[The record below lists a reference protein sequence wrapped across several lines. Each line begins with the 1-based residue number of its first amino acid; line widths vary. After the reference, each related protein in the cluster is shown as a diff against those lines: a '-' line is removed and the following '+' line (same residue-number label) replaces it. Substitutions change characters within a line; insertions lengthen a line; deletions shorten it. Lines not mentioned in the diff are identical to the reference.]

1 MPRLNARHSI
11 WSAWRLAFAAG
22 IALAAISFGE
32 VKAHFLW
39 LTCERETPT
48 APPSVR
54 AFLSETPV
62 PAGPEFLKHIEKAT
76 ITAGGHT
83 LSWSKQEDTYRVN
96 LPKAIPGAIDGFCD
110 LGVMKR
116 GEQTFRL
123 VYTARVQFEPSNAAD
138 HEAGDFLR
146 ARLEKREGQASV
158 VTVRFRGKPASGA
171 VVKAYP
177 EEGDPVEVK
186 TDQEGRVQYAGV
198 AEGRTGLLVKWV
210 EKSAGELGGKTY
222 SEIRHYASL
231 TVAPTARPLS
241 SRSEHR
247 GVRGSS
253 RGDQQLRRSSARR
266 LALRVQWSYRCHP

>member
-158 VTVRFRGKPASGA
+158 VTVRFRGKPASAPWSKRIQKRATRWKSKPTKKVG
-171 VVKAYP
+171 YN
-177 EEGDPVEVK
+177 
-186 TDQEGRVQYAGV
+186 TRVWRKDEPGSWSNGSRNRRANW
-198 AEGRTGLLVKWV
+198 AAR
-210 EKSAGELGGKTY
+210 
-222 SEIRHYASL
+222 R
-231 TVAPTARPLS
+231 TAR
-241 SRSEHR
+241 
-247 GVRGSS
+247 
-253 RGDQQLRRSSARR
+253 SATTR
-266 LALRVQWSYRCHP
+266 A